1 MSWRGYTFYP
11 AKEIVKGLWIG
22 SEKDAA
28 DAAFMKKHDIRLI
41 VNSTSDIP
49 AYSKT
54 VRVVR
59 VPIDDSASDSA
70 RLAKYLP
77 ITSVA
82 IDDVLRYGKN
92 VLVHCRAGMN
102 RSASVVAGYLMFS
115 RGMTA
120 AQAMSFVKRRKP
132 ECFTPMNFGGA
143 LRNWETKL
151 RANGRIRDST
161 SSSTTTVK
169 TTQKKQ
175 KKTKTPTPSTPWS
188 SWSPFTGKYA
198 RV

>member
-1 MSWRGYTFYP
+1 MSWKGYTFYP
-11 AKEIVKGLWIG
+11 AKEIVKGLWVG

-41 VNSTSDIP
+41 VNATSDIP

-54 VRVVR
+54 VRVIR

-120 AQAMSFVKRRKP
+120 AQAMSFVKRRKS

-143 LRNWETKL
+143 LRTWETKL
-151 RANGRIRDST
+151 RANGRIHDAVKPQT
-161 SSSTTTVK
+161 PKPKTPKPQLKNK
-169 TTQKKQ
+169 TT
-175 KKTKTPTPSTPWS
+175 PTPWS
-188 SWSPFTGKYA
+188 SWSPFAGKFA